1 MPLIP
6 QIVVLLYAKVLRM
19 IYDQVRHDT
28 LYIML
33 YTLVTAMAMMASC
46 YLLFRR
52 ANAIAPDVTP
62 PIRLRRWTAAFFAVF
77 VVNHV
82 WYMGPTFFL
91 TSSDDI
97 KMASL
102 VGGLIDSITFFP
114 LAIIV
119 LFTMLQDR
127 RRPLWPVAVMVAPL
141 TVGMAW
147 GVVSRSEALVPML
160 IVYLLLMSI
169 GLIIY
174 MVRELKQYGRWLRD
188 NYADLEHKEV
198 WQSFVVLAIMLL
210 VFCIYA
216 FSDKAQSYEYLLQ
229 LIVVVLIGYLL
240 WRVETLSDL
249 SIPLSQNLSVA
260 EPVTTEAEDL
270 EVNGLSQTNR
280 ENIGALLQQ
289 HCIETQLY
297 LQHDLN
303 ISQLAKAI
311 GTNRFYL
318 SQYISNQGMTY
329 NAYINGLRI
338 NHFVSLYHEA
348 VASHR
353 SFSAQQLA
361 QESGFHSYRTFSE
374 VFKRKMRHTVSA
386 WIKTASERESEREK
400 SGARIDSA
408 EHKQARP
415 QVKAQNEG

>member
-1 MPLIP
+1 M
-6 QIVVLLYAKVLRM
+6 
-19 IYDQVRHDT
+19 YDQIREDT
-28 LYIML
+28 IYIML
-33 YTLVTAMAMMASC
+33 YTVVTAMNAMASI

-52 ANAIAPDVTP
+52 GNAFAADITP
-62 PIRLRRWTAAFFAVF
+62 PVRLRRWTAAFFAVLAIG
-77 VVNHV
+77 HL
-82 WYMGPTFFL
+82 WYIPAMMFDSREAAMVSMLIGALLDCIL
-91 TSSDDI
+91 TI
-97 KMASL
+97 
-102 VGGLIDSITFFP
+102 P
-114 LAIIV
+114 LALGV
-119 LFTMLQDR
+119 MLCMLQDR
-127 RRPLWPVAVMVAPL
+127 RRPLWPIGVMVAPL
-141 TVGMAW
+141 AVGMI
-147 GVVSRSEALVPML
+147 VCIITRSDALLPWVRGYFL
-160 IVYLLLMSI
+160 LTFIGFTVYLV
-169 GLIIY
+169 GA
-174 MVRELKQYGRWLRD
+174 VRQYGRWLRD

-198 WQSFVVLAIMLL
+198 WQSFLVLAVMTIMFGYY
-210 VFCIYA
+210 VAGFGGIV
-216 FSDKAQSYEYLLQ
+216 YEYIIQVFGLF
-229 LIVVVLIGYLL
+229 LIFYLL

-260 EPVTTEAEDL
+260 EPATTEAEDV
-270 EVNGLSQTNR
+270 EVNGLSQANR

-297 LQHDLN
+297 LQHNLN

-361 QESGFHSYRTFSE
+361 QESGFYTYRTFSE
-374 VFKRKMRHTVSA
+374 AFKRKMGHTVSA
-386 WIKTASERESEREK
+386 WMKTASEREQ

-408 EHKQARP
+408 EHEQARP
-415 QVKAQNEG
+415 QVKAQNEE